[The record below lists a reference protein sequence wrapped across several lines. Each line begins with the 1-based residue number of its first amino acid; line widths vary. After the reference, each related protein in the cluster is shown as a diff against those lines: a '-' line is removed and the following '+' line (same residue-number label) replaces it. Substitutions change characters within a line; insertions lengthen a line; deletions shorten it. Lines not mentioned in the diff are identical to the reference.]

1 MYGRKLLTQR
11 RQFLLS
17 CASSSI
23 ACLTASACVQNSNED
38 NPTKVVPLNDP
49 FVPSE
54 WMVQSGIKPQRNRAG
69 LVVGP
74 LDAVYIDSHRDE
86 LRKAGYK
93 FGNAVPSDVFIFSV
107 GEAPRRDQTKIG
119 GLPYL
124 HRSDSWPTNSSGK
137 ALPFV
142 GQMDFRNSIDIL
154 KQKLP
159 GDLLLVFG
167 DLPSRER
174 SPEVIFLWKLLSASS
189 DAELVNLEDLPCKA
203 AFDTFYGTRWRTENF
218 PNATKNPENQAFLA
232 STEYNAI
239 QASEIFGTQISNT
252 PFLLSRNRESMKRSV
267 ICCFAPVLPV
277 TDGPFPFGNV
287 STPLLEIRDLFDY
300 RYSNQ
305 YQFVQRWLTWGDAT
319 SLYILQNEDGSF
331 SPEFIIG

>member
-1 MYGRKLLTQR
+1 MVLQ
-11 RQFLLS
+11 
-17 CASSSI
+17 
-23 ACLTASACVQNSNED
+23 
-38 NPTKVVPLNDP
+38 LNDP

-54 WMVQSGIKPQRNRAG
+54 WLADSGITSWKDVAG

-74 LDAVYIDSHRDE
+74 LDSVCLVSHRDK

-93 FGNAVPSDVFIFSV
+93 FGDPVPSDVFIFSV

-119 GLPYL
+119 GMPYL
-124 HRSDSWPTNSSGK
+124 DRSDSWPTDSSGK

-142 GQMDFRNSIDIL
+142 GQMNFQDSTDIL

-159 GDLLLVFG
+159 GDLLLIFG
-167 DLPSRER
+167 DVPSRER
-174 SPEVIFLWKLLSASS
+174 SPEVVLLWKSLSAAS
-189 DAELVNLEDLPCKA
+189 DTELVNLEDLPCKA

-218 PNATKNPENQAFLA
+218 PDAYTNPENRSFTA
-232 STEYNAI
+232 STEYYAI
-239 QASEIFGTQISNT
+239 GASEIFATQISNA
-252 PFLLSRNRESMKRSV
+252 PFLLSRNRQSMTRSV
-267 ICCFAPVLPV
+267 VCCFAPVKPV
-277 TDGPFPFGNV
+277 SDGPFPFGNV

-305 YQFVQRWLTWGDAT
+305 YQFVPRWRTWGDAT

-331 SPEFIIG
+331 SHEFIIG

>member
-1 MYGRKLLTQR
+1 MYGRQLSTQR
-11 RQFLLS
+11 RRFLLN
-17 CASSSI
+17 CAWSSI
-23 ACLTASACVQNSNED
+23 ACLTASACAQNSNED
-38 NPTKVVPLNDP
+38 NPAKVVPLNDP

-54 WMVQSGIKPQRNRAG
+54 WVIQSGITPQCTGAG

-74 LDAVYIDSHRDE
+74 LNAVCLDSHRDE

-124 HRSDSWPTNSSGK
+124 HRNESWPTNSSGK

-167 DLPSRER
+167 DLPSRGR
-174 SPEVIFLWKLLSASS
+174 SPEVILLWKSLSASN
-189 DAELVNLEDLPCKA
+189 DAELVNQDDLPCKA

-218 PNATKNPENQAFLA
+218 PDAYTNPENEAFTA
-232 STEYNAI
+232 STEYSAMG
-239 QASEIFGTQISNT
+239 ASEIFGTQISNA

-277 TDGPFPFGNV
+277 SDGLFPFGNV
-287 STPLLEIRDLFDY
+287 STPLLEIRDLIDY

-305 YQFVQRWLTWGDAT
+305 YQFVRRWLTWGDAT